1 MTQTT
6 WSIGELAD
14 GTGVPV
20 KTLRYYSDSGLL
32 PVAGRST
39 GGHRRYG
46 PDAWERIR
54 LIRRLRALDTPIA
67 AITQV
72 VTGES
77 SLGELVTTEL
87 EAVQDR
93 LAELRWR
100 QATLKAL
107 DDCSGEERLRRL
119 EILARVQQLPQ
130 AHRTLTGHWG
140 RELNGSMPDR
150 RLDIMVA
157 MLSPEPPADP
167 APATVLA
174 YAELHLLIHTP
185 GFTRWTRDHEEE
197 MRNGPA
203 FYAEIDEAAAL
214 TAAAVSRGLPPRAG
228 DAVNA
233 FVSAHARALRETDT
247 PAFRAFLHGVVS
259 RSSGF
264 DPRLERYWGLVGT
277 VTEGRVLN
285 MTVAHRWLT
294 EGLSISMAEAARPKS
309 VF

>member
-32 PVAGRST
+32 PVASRST

-46 PDAWERIR
+46 TDAWERIR
-54 LIRRLRALDTPIA
+54 LIRRLRSLDTPIA

-87 EAVQDR
+87 QVVQER
-93 LAELRWR
+93 LTELRWR

-107 DDCSGEERLRRL
+107 DDCPSEERLRRL
-119 EILARVQQLPQ
+119 EILARVQELPQ
-130 AHRTLTGHWG
+130 AHRTLTDHWS
-140 RELNGSMPDR
+140 RELSSNMPKR

-157 MLSPEPPADP
+157 MLSPEPPQDP
-167 APATVLA
+167 APGTVLA
-174 YAELHLLIHTP
+174 YAELHLLINTP
-185 GFTRWTRDHEEE
+185 SFTRWTQDHEEE
-197 MRNGPA
+197 MRSAPA
-203 FYAEIDEAAAL
+203 FYGEIDEAAVL
-214 TAAAVSRGLPPRAG
+214 TAAAVSQGLPPHAG
-228 DAVNA
+228 DAVDA
-233 FVSAHARALRETDT
+233 FVSAHARARREPDT
-247 PAFRAFLHGVVS
+247 TAFRAFLHGLVS

-264 DPRLERYWGLVGT
+264 DPRLEHYWALVGT
-277 VTEGRVLN
+277 VTGGRVLN

-294 EGLSISMAEAARPKS
+294 EGLSISMAHTARPKKL
-309 VF
+309 F

>member
-1 MTQTT
+1 MRTHPSSVETGRTGPGPVRPGRQESCGSAAASAGAVSSYAKTSPALEVQGSVTHTT

-46 PDAWERIR
+46 PDAWERIG

-77 SLGELVTTEL
+77 SLGELVATEL
-87 EAVQDR
+87 GAVQER
-93 LAELRWR
+93 LVELRWR
-100 QATLKAL
+100 EATLQAL
-107 DDCSGEERLRRL
+107 DDCPGDERLRRL

-130 AHRTLTGHWG
+130 AHRTLTAHWG
-140 RELNGSMPDR
+140 RELSGSMPER

-157 MLSPEPPADP
+157 MLSPEPPTDP
-167 APATVLA
+167 VPATVLA
-174 YAELHLLIHTP
+174 YAELHLLINAP
-185 GFTRWTRDHEEE
+185 GFTRWTRDHNEE

-203 FYAEIDEAAAL
+203 FYAEIDEAAVL
-214 TAAAVSRGLPPRAG
+214 TAAAVSRGLPPHAG
-228 DAVNA
+228 EAVNA
-233 FVSAHARALRETDT
+233 FVSAHA
-247 PAFRAFLHGVVS
+247 
-259 RSSGF
+259 
-264 DPRLERYWGLVGT
+264 
-277 VTEGRVLN
+277 
-285 MTVAHRWLT
+285 
-294 EGLSISMAEAARPKS
+294 
-309 VF
+309 